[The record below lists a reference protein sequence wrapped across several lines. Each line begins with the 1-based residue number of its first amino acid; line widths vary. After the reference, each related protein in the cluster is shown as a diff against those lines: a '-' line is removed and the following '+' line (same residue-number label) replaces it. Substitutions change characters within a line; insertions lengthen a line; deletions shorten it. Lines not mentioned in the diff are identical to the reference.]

1 MARIGIFF
9 GTDTGRTRLV
19 AKQIAKKLG
28 EDAAAPVNIG
38 RTTLADFLAWDALIV
53 GSPTLGDGELP
64 GESTGLSQPSWEEF
78 LPQLAGADLTGKTI
92 AIFGL
97 GDQKKYENEFVDAIG
112 ILHDAFVAGGARV
125 VGRWP
130 TAGYDFAHRRRSTAT
145 SSSAWPSTSTTRA
158 LLTESNASTP
168 GWNRSNRSCCHER
181 PIPGPR
187 PNPATSAASSSR
199 STNASPSLRHR
210 PRRRRR
216 SGHRHPAPYR
226 TGQPAR
232 PCLPHGQRAGTYGI
246 FYEYPHPVPGILES
260 EENLPLPKVLAS
272 LALHFDA

>member
-28 EDAAAPVNIG
+28 EVAAPPVNIG

-64 GESTGLSQPSWEEF
+64 GASTGLSQPSWEEF

-112 ILHDAFVAGGARV
+112 ILHAAFVAGGARV
-125 VGRWP
+125 IGRWP
-130 TAGYDFAHRRRSTAT
+130 TAGYDFVASQAVDGEDFLGLALDQHHQ
-145 SSSAWPSTSTTRA
+145 P
-158 LLTESNASTP
+158 LLTEQRIDAWLEQIKP
-168 GWNRSNRSCCHER
+168 E
-181 PIPGPR
+181 
-187 PNPATSAASSSR
+187 
-199 STNASPSLRHR
+199 L
-210 PRRRRR
+210 
-216 SGHRHPAPYR
+216 
-226 TGQPAR
+226 
-232 PCLPHGQRAGTYGI
+232 LP
-246 FYEYPHPVPGILES
+246 
-260 EENLPLPKVLAS
+260 
-272 LALHFDA
+272 